1 MLNKA
6 IAPPSGFNRKCSPA
20 DFSSGLSKQENL
32 QVAVI
37 KSGKLSKKQYD
48 KLAPKLLLGIAKK
61 GDKKGGIK
69 EKRKKPSGKVGR
81 PKKGSKVMI
90 VE

>member
-1 MLNKA
+1 MPSKNPKIQKA
-6 IAPPSGFNRKCSPA
+6 LKDG
-20 DFSSGLSKQENL
+20 
-32 QVAVI
+32 VI
-37 KSGKLSKKQYD
+37 TKKQYD

-61 GDKKGGIK
+61 GDAKGGIK

-81 PKKGSKVMI
+81 PKKGSKVEI